1 MRRHITSLVLIVIL
15 GGIFLAEYTDVLPTT
30 IQAQIVTNLAKSK
43 VYLESAIA
51 EINPNSQV
59 NQAAT
64 PSTTQKEAT
73 TSNDQQTNS
82 SDRTPAFSMINKFV
96 IGNTYYYHFT
106 DKTPKVARQ
115 AFNDAIYAYNQTGIV
130 KLVEGKGSSS
140 DNTIT
145 FSIYYK
151 DEGNNAKTL
160 ELGTGGPELT
170 YKTVDP
176 TKHATN
182 HATAKINM
190 TYPEAVSDSVTMH
203 ELGHALGLN
212 HSNDTSSIMYPSNQ
226 GVRSL
231 SDADIAGLKAI
242 YDK

>member
-1 MRRHITSLVLIVIL
+1 MRRHITSLLLLVVL
-15 GGIFLAEYTDVLPTT
+15 GAIFLAEYTDVLPTNV
-30 IQAQIVTNLAKSK
+30 QAPIVTNLSKSK
-43 VYLESAIA
+43 GYLESAIKNF
-51 EINPNSQV
+51 NPNSSTISK
-59 NQAAT
+59 T
-64 PSTTQKEAT
+64 PSTTQQEST
-73 TSNDQQTNS
+73 TSTDKQTNS
-82 SDRTPAFSMINKFV
+82 ADQTPAFSMVNKFV
-96 IGNTYYYHFT
+96 LGKTYYYHFT

-130 KLVEGKGSSS
+130 NLVEGNGSSS
-140 DNTIT
+140 DNTIK

-151 DEGNNAKTL
+151 DEGDNAQTL

-170 YKTVDP
+170 YRTNDS
-176 TKHATN
+176 TKHAIN

-190 TYPEAVSDSVTMH
+190 TYPESVSDSVTMH

-212 HSNDTSSIMYPSNQ
+212 HSNDTSSIMYPTNQ
-226 GVRSL
+226 GIKSL